1 MSGVMKEAAS
11 VPSEEAGRARY
22 DAVIVGAGTAGLS
35 AALLLGRSRRRVLV
49 LDGGEPRN
57 APSAGV
63 HGFFTRDGVSPG
75 ELLEIGREQLEP
87 YGGVEYR
94 VERATGVS
102 GSDGAFEV
110 VLEGGETVSAR
121 KLVLATGVVD
131 ELPERPGFKELWG
144 RGVYHCPYCHGW
156 EVRDRP
162 LAVMAGGEEVLERS
176 VLIRNW
182 SRELVA
188 LTDGSSLGDE
198 ARARLDA
205 LGVPVR
211 EERISRLEGKS
222 DGSEGLLR
230 VVFEDGSS
238 IEREGL
244 FYGPPQRQRSPLAKA
259 LGCEIVAMG
268 PALEVVKADPMR
280 GRRACRASTL
290 LATPAPR
297 PSRSPWP
304 PPPAPPQPLSSTT
317 RSAGRMPKPRYLPP
331 GTGAPPAGQPALR
344 SGVKRFDG
352 PPCRRLA
359 LRSSRSWRNRTAAR
373 ERTLPFRRLSCLFGS

>member
-1 MSGVMKEAAS
+1 MSGILKEAAS

-49 LDGGEPRN
+49 LDGGAPRN
-57 APSAGV
+57 APAAGV

-94 VERATGVS
+94 VERATGAS

-110 VLEGGETVSAR
+110 GLEGGETVPAR

-156 EVRDRP
+156 KVRDRP

-182 SRELVA
+182 SRDLVA

-198 ARARLDA
+198 ARARLGA

-211 EERISRLEGKS
+211 EERISRLEGRS
-222 DGSEGLLR
+222 DGAEGLRR

-238 IEREGL
+238 VEREGL
-244 FYGPPQRQRSPLAKA
+244 FYGPSQRQGSPLAKA
-259 LGCEIVAMG
+259 LGCEIVTMG
-268 PALEVVKADPMR
+268 PALEVVKADPMTR
-280 GRRACRASTL
+280 ESSVPGVYVVGDAG
-290 LATPAPR
+290 
-297 PSRSPWP
+297 P
-304 PPPAPPQPLSSTT
+304 PPQSVAVAAAS
-317 RSAGRMPKPRYLPP
+317 
-331 GTGAPPAGQPALR
+331 GA
-344 SGVKRFDG
+344 
-352 PPCRRLA
+352 
-359 LRSSRSWRNRTAAR
+359 TAAAVLNHALCEEDAEAEISSDGNESAASR
-373 ERTLPFRRLSCLFGS
+373 AADGKVRGEAV